1 MAKKVDELVDKS
13 GGIVHGDKVNN
24 KAGRSSIRS
33 KETTDQKKDRTS
45 QGPLPYGYGFGYG
58 YGYGYSYFEEDDDK
72 LPEKVKQV
80 RKKKASQKK
89 KKELKKI
96 SEDKMISMMEDIL
109 AKNGRYLDIQDQTE
123 AIADVEMIDDGNP
136 MVGRR
141 INNIVD
147 MVNNLKDDEKSIVIL
162 HILNGCDLS
171 GCSHKHKNM
180 IRKMF

>member
-1 MAKKVDELVDKS
+1 MAKKVDELIDKS
-13 GGIVHGDKVNN
+13 GGIVHGDKVNS

-45 QGPLPYGYGFGYG
+45 QGPLPWEYGYG
-58 YGYGYSYFEEDDDK
+58 YGYGYAYFEEDENK

-80 RKKKASQKK
+80 RKKKASKKK
-89 KKELKKI
+89 KKELKKV
-96 SEDKMISMMEDIL
+96 SEDKMRSMMEDIL

-123 AIADVEMIDDGNP
+123 DIADIEMVDNGNP

-141 INNIVD
+141 VNNMVDMINNL
-147 MVNNLKDDEKSIVIL
+147 NDDEKTVVIL
-162 HILNGCDLS
+162 HLLKGCDLG
-171 GCSHKHKNM
+171 GCPHKHKNM